1 MGPFILALGR
11 KKKPKIRKLVKNL
24 FRPFHM
30 KEHVRIIDENKKEG
44 ARLRNLRRRDPF
56 LFF

>member
-30 KEHVRIIDENKKEG
+30 KEHVRIIDKNQKSG
-44 ARLRNLRRRDPF
+44 PRPRNLRRRNPF